1 MRDEHEMTAQEYW
14 QMSDDIDAGLYMM
27 EHPSHPRAVPLTPAH
42 TQALAERR
50 EAFLRMMRRGNST
63 TKDPRTEVG
72 IINPEMLTSNRGGEN
87 EY

>member
-14 QMSDDIDAGLYMM
+14 QLSDDIDAGLYMM

-63 TKDPRTEVG
+63 QTVSHWYRKRPK
-72 IINPEMLTSNRGGEN
+72 RGGATSGDIN
-87 EY
+87 ER

>member
-42 TQALAERR
+42 MQALAERR
-50 EAFLRMMRRGNST
+50 EAFLRMMRHL
-63 TKDPRTEVG
+63 DPTHTPPPGAFDE
-72 IINPEMLTSNRGGEN
+72 
-87 EY
+87 